1 MYRHTVEYHSTMTK
15 IMVTSWMNLK
25 ILVLNAKKVDFYGSI
40 MSYIRGKLTHMTE
53 SRWVVALVWGE
64 RGVS

>member
-1 MYRHTVEYHSTMTK
+1 MQ
-15 IMVTSWMNLK
+15 
-25 ILVLNAKKVDFYGSI
+25 KKVDFYSFI